1 MKRRYYMASFLMIV
15 LLALSSCYVP
25 SGKYRVSAKVVSAHT
40 ASGRCHTEERADGWT
55 IITCPGDESRTPRP
69 KETR

>member
-1 MKRRYYMASFLMIV
+1 VRYGRIRS
-15 LLALSSCYVP
+15 ALIFGMLIALPGCYIP
-25 SGKYRVSAKVVSAHT
+25 SGMYRVTAKVTSAHT

-55 IITCPGDESRTPRP
+55 IITCPEDESRKPRP

>member
-1 MKRRYYMASFLMIV
+1 MKYRYYMASFLMIV
-15 LLALSSCYVP
+15 LLALPGCYIP
-25 SGKYRVSAKVVSAHT
+25 SGMYRVTAKVTSAHT

-55 IITCPGDESRTPRP
+55 IITCPEDESRKPRP